1 MNRMIAPFHSLV
13 VLSSLAVIATLSLTT
28 GCDSGKESMSE
39 ESAEAKIVLDTVPA
53 DVSCIRV
60 TIAGQNR
67 EVVRD
72 IEATTGQGISES
84 LTGLPIGPVTFTAD
98 AYAVACTQVTRS
110 TVATWISEPKLT
122 NLVLGRISSVSL
134 ILTKNGRAKV
144 SINFEDGTS
153 PDAGGRD

>member
-1 MNRMIAPFHSLV
+1 MNRKFVPFRSLLV
-13 VLSSLAVIATLSLTT
+13 VSSLAFAATLSLNT
-28 GCDSGKESMSE
+28 GCDSGNESGTM
-39 ESAEAKIVLDTVPA
+39 ESAEANIVLDAVPA
-53 DVSCIRV
+53 EVSCIRV
-60 TIAGQNR
+60 TVAGQNR

-72 IEATTGQGISES
+72 IETTTGQGVSES
-84 LTGLPIGPVTFTAD
+84 LTGLPVGSVTFTAD

-110 TVATWISEPKLT
+110 TVATWISEPKSA

-144 SINFEDGTS
+144 SIEFEDGTS

>member
-1 MNRMIAPFHSLV
+1 MNRYLAPFRSLLV
-13 VLSSLAVIATLSLTT
+13 VSSLAFVATLSLAL
-28 GCDSGKESMSE
+28 GCDSGGESAPV
-39 ESAEAKIVLDTVPA
+39 ESAEAQILLDTVPA

-72 IEATTGQGISES
+72 IVATTGQGVSET
-84 LTGLPIGPVTFTAD
+84 LTGLPIGPATFTAD
-98 AYAVACTQVTRS
+98 AYAVACGQVTRS
-110 TVATWISEPKLT
+110 TVATWISEPKAT
-122 NLVLGRISSVSL
+122 NLVLGRISSVGL

-144 SINFEDGTS
+144 TLEFEDGTS